1 MREPRPASRPASTS
15 ILRLAG
21 VYERAEA
28 CLEAGL
34 DSASTSI
41 LRVAERERER
51 QQESEHDRERARARE
66 SKLERERERDR

>member
-1 MREPRPASRPASTS
+1 MYERAAACLEAGLDSASPG

-34 DSASTSI
+34 DLHFKTSGY
-41 LRVAERERER
+41 V
-51 QQESEHDRERARARE
+51 
-66 SKLERERERDR
+66 